1 MNTQTTRNKVT
12 SRIYGNKRGWVFTSS
27 DFGDMGSMPAVRRTL
42 ERLTQKEVIRRLA
55 RGLYD
60 YPEIDPDLG
69 VVAPDFYTG
78 VRQAIARQT
87 KSRTIPFGGYAA
99 NALGLNLDVPGK
111 IIFLTDGSPKKVVIG
126 KMPVIFKKTSPKNVA
141 VSWEISGL
149 VIQGLK
155 YMKKRYVDSR
165 VIDQLKRVL
174 DNKQKDQLLQDIT
187 CAPAWIAKVIRE
199 VAN

>member
-1 MNTQTTRNKVT
+1 MNTQTIRNRVT

-87 KSRTIPFGGYAA
+87 KSRTIPLLAAYSTDPGDPQMALTDALLTMQGGSFCGYA
-99 NALGLNLDVPGK
+99 VM
-111 IIFLTDGSPKKVVIG
+111 FLR
-126 KMPVIFKKTSPKNVA
+126 MYA
-141 VSWEISGL
+141 ISHFM
-149 VIQGLK
+149 Q
-155 YMKKRYVDSR
+155 
-165 VIDQLKRVL
+165 
-174 DNKQKDQLLQDIT
+174 
-187 CAPAWIAKVIRE
+187 
-199 VAN
+199 